1 MKRLFVFVSLLL
13 IVVSILPMHVRA
25 EDSTEIDKGPFNLID
40 WMLPDIDIRKTVTNA
55 VTSLAVDGTTS
66 IVFAQTAGGL
76 AKCID
81 ENAGAIAGGSV
92 EGPICGLGSGKL
104 TLGGNSLASFAAN
117 TAEIL
122 IYQDN
127 AVPGNLAYWAKDVA
141 RRVPIVQ
148 NTAFAAED
156 DQIFAYRIVLA
167 IWKVMRNV
175 SYGLLAV
182 VMLIIGFMIMIRK
195 QINPQTIVSVET
207 AIPKLIIGLVLITFS
222 YPIGAAAV
230 SLLTPLRKIGDLML
244 TRAAADAG
252 ISSTNLGGTAL
263 VAAIIAVLLIALGL
277 SITTGGVAVP
287 VLVGVGAFTI
297 IILVL
302 AFVVWGIF
310 IIIALIK
317 TAFVYIKIL
326 ISIVTAPLTFVLGSI
341 PGNEKMIVD
350 WFKLLGARLLAIPA
364 MFTLIASTELF
375 LRAII
380 NGQVN
385 TSGLTAVWG
394 AMQNFV
400 LWIMAPFICI
410 SLLSIA
416 ISVPKKIEDLI
427 MGVKK

>member
-127 AVPGNLAYWAKDVA
+127 AVPVNLAYWAKDVA

-230 SLLTPLRKIGDLML
+230 SLLTPLRKIGDLAL

-427 MGVKK
+427 MGVKR